1 MVEGASV
8 DVSHISQRLHSAI
21 QENDWQTNKQ
31 AAKDLSGLLAVLTT
45 YTPDPITMRETRI
58 GVAVNK
64 LRKHSDE
71 CVKAYASR
79 LTEKW
84 KAALDVK
91 SSSSSKAKP
100 AVVTAASY
108 TKIPE
113 TTNDAQ
119 KGDAARLRVQQAYAS
134 ERAKKDSRTSIFL
147 DQPIVKKVRGRKV
160 VPSTTTITRFTNP
173 ERANMTHKVPRAVA
187 PSSHSSSA
195 TTASASRARPPSTSD
210 VGVPARRPAMKS
222 SQSAASNAN
231 TMTPDEL
238 RHHQRQ
244 MKLRALAE
252 QKARAT
258 GKTVPFASTLD
269 TPSAVAST
277 KSAPVPSKFTAINR
291 QKPSGT
297 YVDKR
302 KMNSSSSATS
312 ASSKLTPE
320 EQSRKELLNRMYPRA
335 VGRPDPNTNLKQ
347 KRKRDEEHASSTAA
361 PLQPGEREVMHWL
374 KGLAEGDMS
383 QYAQAFFDNG
393 FDTMKLLSTV
403 TDKDLAAMIPK
414 RGHCRVVEAALQSL
428 TRRRKPPE
436 RVRKNSMRR
445 SVYDEEEYDTDDS
458 FVDNDNDEGYR
469 MGPITA
475 MMMKKRGKDYRKFSS
490 AYDDDGDSSDMEA
503 SFDEIQREEDRSAK
517 YGDYEDEVE
526 DRRNRIHKAKKQK
539 RK

>member
-1 MVEGASV
+1 MMVEGASV

-100 AVVTAASY
+100 AVVTAA
-108 TKIPE
+108 
-113 TTNDAQ
+113 
-119 KGDAARLRVQQAYAS
+119 
-134 ERAKKDSRTSIFL
+134 
-147 DQPIVKKVRGRKV
+147 
-160 VPSTTTITRFTNP
+160 
-173 ERANMTHKVPRAVA
+173 
-187 PSSHSSSA
+187 
-195 TTASASRARPPSTSD
+195 
-210 VGVPARRPAMKS
+210 
-222 SQSAASNAN
+222 
-231 TMTPDEL
+231 PDEL